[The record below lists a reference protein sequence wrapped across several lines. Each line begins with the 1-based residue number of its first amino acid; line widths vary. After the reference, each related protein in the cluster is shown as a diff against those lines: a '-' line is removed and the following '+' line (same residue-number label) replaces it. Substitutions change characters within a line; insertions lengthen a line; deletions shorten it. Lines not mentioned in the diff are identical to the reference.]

1 LNQLYFIKG
10 RKYSLTSQ
18 QKYLYV
24 YTLYMFKNIAD
35 FSNVNDY
42 LPLLNA
48 VLITDLFV
56 ILLLNTKVIK
66 SAVLKKWYAQYNLSA
81 VIADILIIL
90 IGLIITRAIYYY
102 IFDSFSLLK
111 FTILAVIVQII
122 HDILFYVFFTNV
134 PRGVNN
140 MLDTFKD
147 YANEVSYK
155 AILSD
160 SGMMI
165 MSCVI
170 ASYLANVTTNANV
183 IVLISFLYLLPYL
196 LYN

>member
-1 LNQLYFIKG
+1 
-10 RKYSLTSQ
+10 
-18 QKYLYV
+18 
-24 YTLYMFKNIAD
+24 MFKNIAD
-35 FSNVNDY
+35 FNNINDY

-56 ILLLNTKVIK
+56 ILLLNIRIIK
-66 SAVLKKWYAQYNLSA
+66 SQVLRQWYLQYNLSA
-81 VIADILIIL
+81 VIADVLIIL

-102 IFDSFSLLK
+102 VFESFSILK
-111 FTILAVIVQII
+111 FIILAVAVQVT
-122 HDILFYVFFTNV
+122 HDVLFYIFFSNI
-134 PRGVNN
+134 PRGINK

-147 YANEVSYK
+147 YANDVSYK
-155 AILSD
+155 AILAD

-165 MSCVI
+165 MSCLI
-170 ASYLANVTTNANV
+170 ASYLSNKNTNINI

>member
-1 LNQLYFIKG
+1 M
-10 RKYSLTSQ
+10 T
-18 QKYLYV
+18 
-24 YTLYMFKNIAD
+24 KNIAN
-35 FSNVNDY
+35 FNNVNDY
-42 LPLLNA
+42 LPLFNA

-56 ILLLNTKVIK
+56 ILLLNARVLK
-66 SAVLKKWYAQYNLSA
+66 SNVLKKWYSQYNLSA
-81 VIADILIIL
+81 VIADVLIIL
-90 IGLIITRAIYYY
+90 IGLIITRYIYYY
-102 IFDSFSLLK
+102 IFDTFSLLK
-111 FTILAVIVQII
+111 FIILAVLVQIT
-122 HDILFYVFFTNV
+122 HDVLFYIFFSNI
-134 PRGVNN
+134 PRGVNK

-165 MSCVI
+165 MYCII
-170 ASYLANVTTNANV
+170 ASYLANKNTNTNI